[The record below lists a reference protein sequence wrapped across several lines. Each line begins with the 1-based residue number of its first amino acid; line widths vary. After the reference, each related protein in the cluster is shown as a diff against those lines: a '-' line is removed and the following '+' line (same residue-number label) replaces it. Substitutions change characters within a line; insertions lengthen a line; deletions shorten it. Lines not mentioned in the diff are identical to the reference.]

1 MSDLEEPTREKR
13 RRSHGSHTIHDVA
26 ALAGVGSSTVSRYFN
41 APDLVSPARKQRI
54 EKAIDEL
61 NYVHN
66 RMAGGLASAQGRIV
80 AALIPSIANSVFA
93 ETVQGLSD
101 VLKKSGYQLLLA
113 STNYSIAEEE
123 TALRAFIGWKPG
135 AIVLTGSSHTA
146 STIKLLKSL
155 EIPVI
160 ETGDLDPASSFTQ
173 VGFSHEEAGRDLTL
187 HFLNQGLRRIRYVA
201 SNNPEDFRSQRRAH
215 GYATTMQ
222 KAGLIPDVVESSV
235 TDLFDAG
242 AQAIERIAQESRLGS
257 RNSSPQAVIFT
268 NDLMAAGAVL
278 HASLCRITIPTECAV
293 AGFGDFPVSARLSPS
308 ITTIKPNRYEIG
320 RKAAQIILDSLSNE
334 EPDVR
339 KQGSYVVPYQLVL
352 RDSTKVRK

>member
-1 MSDLEEPTREKR
+1 MSDLEDRAREKR
-13 RRSHGSHTIHDVA
+13 RKSHGSHTIHDVA

-66 RMAGGLASAQGRIV
+66 RVAGGLASAQGRIV
-80 AALIPSIANSVFA
+80 AALIPSIANSVFS

-123 TALRAFIGWKPG
+123 NAIRAFLGWKPG
-135 AIVLTGSSHTA
+135 AMVLTGSNHTPSA
-146 STIKLLKSL
+146 IKLLKSL

-160 ETGDLDPASSFTQ
+160 ETGDLDPESCFTQ
-173 VGFSHEEAGRDLTL
+173 VGFSHEEAGRDLTV
-187 HFLNQGLRRIRYVA
+187 HFLNQGLTRIRYVA
-201 SNNPEDFRSQRRAH
+201 SNNLADFRSQRRAH
-215 GYATTMQ
+215 GYATTMKQ
-222 KAGLIPDVVESSV
+222 FGLTADIHESSV

-242 AQAIERIAQESRLGS
+242 AEAIETIAQERQRDNGQQV
-257 RNSSPQAVIFT
+257 PEAIIFT

-278 HASLCRITIPTECAV
+278 RAPRCGIRIPADCAV

-308 ITTIKPNRYEIG
+308 ITTIKPDRYEIG
-320 RKAAQIILDSLSNE
+320 RKAAQIILDGLRNE
-334 EPDVR
+334 ELGPG
-339 KQGSYVVPYQLVL
+339 KQGFYLVPYQLMP
-352 RDSTKVRK
+352 RESTMIQK